1 MKKLNIALFIFLAVA
16 IVVSLGFIVLLN
28 VTPQKVNKF
37 TEFYVLN
44 AEGQAED
51 YPNQATVGSPV
62 DLVIG
67 VVNHEY
73 QPASYQVSVEIDGAK
88 VGQVDVGT
96 LAYQQKW
103 EEKVSFTPQVIGEN
117 QTVDFFLY
125 KDSGTEPYQKDPL
138 VLHLNVVSR

>member
-16 IVVSLGFIVLLN
+16 IVISLGFIIFLN

-37 TEFYVLN
+37 TEFYILN
-44 AEGQAED
+44 AEGQAKD
-51 YPNQATVGSPV
+51 YPNQVTVGSPV

-73 QPASYQVSVEIDGAK
+73 QPASYQVAVEIDGTK

-96 LAYQQKW
+96 LANRQKW

-117 QTVDFFLY
+117 QTVGFFLY
-125 KDSGTEPYQKDPL
+125 KDGGTEPYQKDPL
-138 VLHLNVVSR
+138 LLHINVISR